1 MYTFDFRQSRRGLLQ
16 MGSLGLGGL
25 TLTDLLQAEAG
36 GANIKP
42 TAKSVIMLFQFGGPS
57 QYETFDMKPDA
68 PSGIRGEFNPIDSS
82 VPGIQVCEYLP
93 EMAKLAHKFAQVRSV
108 HHDRSSHNPGA
119 YYSLT
124 GRRPQINI
132 VTATASAVDFPHP
145 GSIVDYHPENKP
157 GVPSFVSLPTMIA
170 DGPFRTPGEFAGFLG
185 KQYDPLFITR
195 DPNSEDFGVE
205 DLELPSS
212 VTVDR
217 VSDRK
222 DILEQLDKT
231 SLLADRA
238 AVLGLSAYRQR
249 AYDLLTSRAT
259 KEALA
264 IDKEDQ
270 TVRDRYG
277 RTSYGQSVLMAR
289 RLVEAG
295 VRFVTVYYSRSIGG
309 WDTHK
314 QNFSKLKDS
323 RLPITDQTFSAL
335 LEDLD
340 QRGLLDETLVYWTGD
355 FGRTPKINKDAGRD
369 HWPPCQTVILAGGGV
384 QGSTVIGASD
394 KTGAYPLSDP
404 HLPDDITATVF
415 HALGLDPKI
424 EIRDQL
430 ERPMPISDGTP
441 IHGLFG

>member
-1 MYTFDFRQSRRGLLQ
+1 
-16 MGSLGLGGL
+16 
-25 TLTDLLQAEAG
+25 
-36 GANIKP
+36 
-42 TAKSVIMLFQFGGPS
+42 
-57 QYETFDMKPDA
+57 
-68 PSGIRGEFNPIDSS
+68 
-82 VPGIQVCEYLP
+82 
-93 EMAKLAHKFAQVRSV
+93 
-108 HHDRSSHNPGA
+108 
-119 YYSLT
+119 
-124 GRRPQINI
+124 
-132 VTATASAVDFPHP
+132 
-145 GSIVDYHPENKP
+145 
-157 GVPSFVSLPTMIA
+157 MIA

-270 TVRDRYG
+270 AVRDRYG

-295 VRFVTVYYSRSIGG
+295 VRFVTVYYSRNIGG

-323 RLPITDQTFSAL
+323 RLPVTDQTFSAL

-355 FGRTPKINKDAGRD
+355 FGRTPKINKNAGRD
-369 HWPPCQTVILAGGGV
+369 HWPPCQTVVLAGGGV
-384 QGSTVIGASD
+384 QGGTVIGASD

-404 HLPDDITATVF
+404 HLPDDITGTVF

>member
-1 MYTFDFRQSRRGLLQ
+1 
-16 MGSLGLGGL
+16 
-25 TLTDLLQAEAG
+25 
-36 GANIKP
+36 
-42 TAKSVIMLFQFGGPS
+42 
-57 QYETFDMKPDA
+57 
-68 PSGIRGEFNPIDSS
+68 
-82 VPGIQVCEYLP
+82 
-93 EMAKLAHKFAQVRSV
+93 
-108 HHDRSSHNPGA
+108 
-119 YYSLT
+119 
-124 GRRPQINI
+124 
-132 VTATASAVDFPHP
+132 
-145 GSIVDYHPENKP
+145 
-157 GVPSFVSLPTMIA
+157 MIA

-270 TVRDRYG
+270 AVRDRYG

-355 FGRTPKINKDAGRD
+355 FGRTPKINKNAGRD